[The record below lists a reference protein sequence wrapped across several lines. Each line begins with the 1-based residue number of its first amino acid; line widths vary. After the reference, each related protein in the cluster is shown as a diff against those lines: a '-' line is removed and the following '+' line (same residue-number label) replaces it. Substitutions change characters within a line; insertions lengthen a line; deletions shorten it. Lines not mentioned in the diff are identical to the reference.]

1 MHKSLEVITPSACM
15 DLTILETVKD
25 ELGIPQSDVSQD
37 DRLAILI
44 KQASGVV
51 AEYCNRIFG
60 AEEVTETFWSDWPS
74 ETSRSFMLSREPVSE
89 IVSVEID
96 GVVQDPSSYRLA
108 NDGHLHRVGLT
119 GLTFWCLTSTAI
131 IQYIAGY
138 ILLDDL
144 PYGIERAALSL
155 IKGYYTGTGR
165 DPMVRSESIPGL
177 RDVSYQV
184 GSLGDKSTLP
194 PEVIALLSPHRRLA
208 FA

>member
-1 MHKSLEVITPSACM
+1 MNNSLEVITPAACM

-25 ELGIPQSDVSQD
+25 ELGIPQSDVSKD

-44 KQASGVV
+44 KQASGIV
-51 AEYCNRIFG
+51 ADYCDRIFG
-60 AEEVTETFWSDWPS
+60 AEEVIETFWSDWPW
-74 ETSRSFMLSREPVSE
+74 ETARSFMLTREPVSE

-96 GVVQDPSSYRLA
+96 GVIQDPSTYRMA
-108 NDGHLHRVGLT
+108 SDGHLHRIGTT
-119 GLTFWCLTSTAI
+119 GLTFWCFTGTVI

-138 ILLDDL
+138 VLLDDL

-155 IKGYYTGTGR
+155 IKGYHTSTGR
-165 DPMVRSESIPGL
+165 DPMVRSEGIPGL

-184 GSLGDKSTLP
+184 GSLGDSSTLP
-194 PEVIALLSPHRRLA
+194 PEVIALLTPHRRLA